1 MLAAASRVK
10 LDQLASQAKLADPA
24 SKEFQVPPE
33 FPADPHRLA
42 KRSQSL
48 PANPAHLDLPDPPDT
63 PAQLATKD
71 LPDLPAT
78 QEKTAK
84 MVSPAQS
91 DLLVPQEPPDPMDLL
106 VTRAKTDPRSQSF
119 QESLDRPET
128 MAPLARK
135 DLLVPPDP
143 MEPQASLVIKDPS
156 ELLDPLA
163 KMESPA
169 RKELLDP
176 LALPARRVSA
186 PSTALWMVVFSSKT
200 APDCRRPNDCGSTS
214 QIAFQCGYDS
224 DIASWTAAATTVLA
238 NNMSSLFAFAFLLSD
253 FLNVHGPPALI
264 HTTEIPKFMWSLMQ
278 TCR

>member
-1 MLAAASRVK
+1 M
-10 LDQLASQAKLADPA
+10 DQLANQAKLADPA
-24 SKEFQVPPE
+24 SRESQVPPE

-48 PANPAHLDLPDPPDT
+48 PANPALLDLPDPPDT
-63 PAQLATKD
+63 LAQLATKD

-119 QESLDRPET
+119 QENLDRPET

-135 DLLVPPDP
+135 ELLVPPDP

-156 ELLDPLA
+156 DLLDPPA

-169 RKELLDP
+169 KKELLDP
-176 LALPARRVSA
+176 LALPERRVSA
-186 PSTALWMVVFSSKT
+186 PSTALWMVVFSSKM
-200 APDCRRPNDCGSTS
+200 APDCRWPNDCGSTS
-214 QIAFQCGYDS
+214 QIAFQCGYGS
-224 DIASWTAAATTVLA
+224 DIASWTAVATTLLPTTCLLC
-238 NNMSSLFAFAFLLSD
+238 SHSLFFFLI
-253 FLNVHGPPALI
+253 FLTFMGPRHLFTQLKSPNLCG
-264 HTTEIPKFMWSLMQ
+264 H
-278 TCR
+278 